1 MKKIAV
7 LLVFTV
13 IFGVC
18 SPAFAA
24 RSWTD
29 VAVDAGAGGVIGAVI
44 GGGLVIITGGAAL
57 PLVIGGGA
65 IGASLGA
72 VDKSE
77 SGAADTI
84 LAVGM
89 ALLRFTGAGSK

>member
-1 MKKIAV
+1 M
-7 LLVFTV
+7 
-13 IFGVC
+13 FGVC
-18 SPAFAA
+18 SPAFAE

-44 GGGLVIITGGAAL
+44 GGGLVLVTGEAPL

-77 SGAADTI
+77 RGAAATI
-84 LAVGM
+84 LAAGM